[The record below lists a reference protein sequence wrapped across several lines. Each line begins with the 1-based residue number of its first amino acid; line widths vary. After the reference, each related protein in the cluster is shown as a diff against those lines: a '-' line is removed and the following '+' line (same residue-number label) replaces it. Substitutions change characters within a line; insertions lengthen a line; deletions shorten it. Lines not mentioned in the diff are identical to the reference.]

1 MDEKNVNQ
9 VPQPAQ
15 PVTPGEPAQPTEPVQ
30 PVAEPTQPVAQPA
43 QPTADPTQ
51 PVAQPAQPAADP
63 TQPVNPYA
71 SSQPAT
77 PEPAPASNPYQQ
89 AYSGGAAPAQ
99 PTQPVNPYAAP
110 SPVAP
115 PDGAQGQV
123 PPYGQPPMGQPVPP
137 YGQPQPAGNGKAT
150 GALICGIAAIIL
162 CWLPLLS
169 VILGIVAIVL
179 AGSYVK
185 SGGTAGTAK
194 GGRICGIVGIVLAV
208 LMFIG
213 SMVFGMAV
221 YSQVMD
227 EIDTPAASVSS
238 SSSNSA
244 PSSSLSMPS
253 ASRAYP
259 EGVSIT
265 EDERVACDVVGA
277 EMEKLRNA
285 DPAVVSTIAA
295 LIEDGFYQASD
306 LTLAECGVDP
316 NEVAR
321 LMLQDFDYQASM
333 VLASSDGTGFVAYD
347 VKVRDIFDVLS
358 DFGDKLDTLS
368 NSPELSSMTQD
379 QAKARIGELFIESIK
394 GADMEDD
401 GYFSVDI
408 AKSGSTWSMVQSSWD
423 DEIDYFFGVY

>member
-51 PVAQPAQPAADP
+51 PV
-63 TQPVNPYA
+63 NPYA

-89 AYSGGAAPAQ
+89 AYSGGAAPAQPTQ

-162 CWLPLLS
+162 CWLPLLG

-179 AGSYVK
+179 AGSYIK

-194 GGRICGIVGIVLAV
+194 GGRICGIIGIVLAV

-227 EIDTPAASVSS
+227 EIDTPAASISS

-244 PSSSLSMPS
+244 PSSSLSAPS

-265 EDERVACDVVGA
+265 EDERVACDVVGV

-295 LIEDGFYQASD
+295 LIEDDFYQASD

-358 DFGDKLDTLS
+358 DFGDKLETLS

>member
-51 PVAQPAQPAADP
+51 PV
-63 TQPVNPYA
+63 NPYA

-89 AYSGGAAPAQ
+89 AYSGGAAPAQPTQ

-179 AGSYVK
+179 AGSYIK

-194 GGRICGIVGIVLAV
+194 GGRICGIIGIVLAV

-227 EIDTPAASVSS
+227 EIDTPAASISS

-244 PSSSLSMPS
+244 PSSSLSAPS

>member
-43 QPTADPTQ
+43 QPT
-51 PVAQPAQPAADP
+51 ADP

-123 PPYGQPPMGQPVPP
+123 PPYGQPPMDQPVPP
-137 YGQPQPAGNGKAT
+137 CGQPQPAGNGKAT

>member
-51 PVAQPAQPAADP
+51 PV
-63 TQPVNPYA
+63 NPYA

-89 AYSGGAAPAQ
+89 AYSGGAAPAQPTQ

-179 AGSYVK
+179 AGSYIK

-194 GGRICGIVGIVLAV
+194 GGRICGIIGIVLAV

-227 EIDTPAASVSS
+227 EIDTPAASISS

-244 PSSSLSMPS
+244 PSSSLSAPS

-358 DFGDKLDTLS
+358 DFGDKLNTLS

>member
-43 QPTADPTQ
+43 QPT
-51 PVAQPAQPAADP
+51 ADP

-150 GALICGIAAIIL
+150 GALICGII
-162 CWLPLLS
+162 
-169 VILGIVAIVL
+169 
-179 AGSYVK
+179 
-185 SGGTAGTAK
+185 
-194 GGRICGIVGIVLAV
+194 GIVLAV

-227 EIDTPAASVSS
+227 EIDTPAASISS

-244 PSSSLSMPS
+244 PSSSLSAPS

-285 DPAVVSTIAA
+285 DPAVVSTVAA